1 MKGEYVPAAN
11 DFAQAIVSRIQPAD
25 HKIQAIKLHIL
36 LYLVQGFNLAVWETP
51 AFDDAIVAYP
61 ACPVIQN
68 VYAYHADNM
77 MVSSMIDL
85 GGNIQNLSEND
96 HHVIDYILA
105 NYGSSHTALLMD
117 YVKRSSTPWH
127 STVLH
132 NDYYNDIPLEGL
144 KQHFKQELEEINAG
158 RDFVVRT

>member
-1 MKGEYVPAAN
+1 MTSAN
-11 DFAQAIVSRIQPAD
+11 DFAQVIVSRIQPAD
-25 HKIQAIKLHIL
+25 HKIEAVKLHIL
-36 LYLVQGFNLAVWETP
+36 LYLIQGFHVAVWEKP
-51 AFDDAIVAYP
+51 AFDDTIVAYP
-61 ACPVIQN
+61 ACPVIEN

-77 MVSSMIDL
+77 MLSSMIDL
-85 GGNIQNLSEND
+85 RGNIRNLSEND

-127 STVLH
+127 TVALNNGYH
-132 NDYYNDIPLEGL
+132 SDIPLEFL
-144 KQHFKQELEEINAG
+144 KQHFKKELEEINAG